1 MSESAHGIRM
11 IDVGGKPVTVRTARA
26 TGRLVARPETIR
38 RIQEGTLEKGD
49 AIAAARLAGIMAAK
63 QTSTIIPLC
72 HPLPLD
78 SVSVTVGFDDPAAV
92 SIEAVVRAT
101 ARTGV
106 EMEALLAVSAAA
118 LTLYDMSKS
127 IDPAISIDAI
137 RLKEKTGG
145 IRGDY
150 SRAGHSEM

>member
-1 MSESAHGIRM
+1 M

-92 SIEAVVRAT
+92 
-101 ARTGV
+101 
-106 EMEALLAVSAAA
+106 
-118 LTLYDMSKS
+118 
-127 IDPAISIDAI
+127 
-137 RLKEKTGG
+137 
-145 IRGDY
+145 
-150 SRAGHSEM
+150 

>member
-1 MSESAHGIRM
+1 MNDSSHGIRM

-26 TGRLVARPETIR
+26 TARLLARPETIR
-38 RIQEGTLEKGD
+38 RIEEGTLEKGD

-63 QTSTIIPLC
+63 QTSSIIPLC

-78 SVSVTVGFDDPAAV
+78 SVSVTISFTDPAAV

-106 EMEALLAVSAAA
+106 EMEALLAVSATA
-118 LTLYDMSKS
+118 LTLYEMSKS
-127 IDPAISIDAI
+127 IDPAMSIEAVH
-137 RLKEKTGG
+137 LEEKTGG
-145 IRGDY
+145 VHGDY
-150 SRAGHSEM
+150 RRAGRPGV